1 MVGLLGVGI
10 HMVMVDDGRIS
21 FRFRIRDRRRAWRSG
36 SRFFWKDAIAID
48 RLDHGGSSWSFG
60 GANLRMSVEEWTRI
74 WVQWN
79 KMLALD
85 VEVEDW

>member
-1 MVGLLGVGI
+1 MIGILGVRI
-10 HMVMVDDGRIS
+10 HMVVVDDGRIS

-60 GANLRMSVEEWTRI
+60 GANLGVSVVRI
-74 WVQWN
+74 GWSRGVD
-79 KMLALD
+79 KDLGA
-85 VEVEDW
+85 VE